1 MHGINAYGIMG
12 SEKWNN
18 KIKYL
23 ISQLH
28 ENIKA
33 NNILFIV
40 ETMDRN
46 EAEWILGLSSR
57 NIIFLPSFLCI
68 KLRVIYNRN
77 YKLYKF

>member
-23 ISQLH
+23 ISQLY

-57 NIIFLPSFLCI
+57 NIIFLPSFF
-68 KLRVIYNRN
+68 VY
-77 YKLYKF
+77 